1 MGQRCACWSPRAHGT
16 LCRSTPVFFIQ
27 DDDDYFDNDEADDTV
42 ISFPLRHW
50 VLNLARATQGQYFPE
65 FLPTLTAR

>member
-1 MGQRCACWSPRAHGT
+1 
-16 LCRSTPVFFIQ
+16 VFFIQ